1 MKFISFL
8 TNSNLKVKKLR
19 STKFVKQKLA
29 KLIKVV
35 YKLNDTKDN
44 YFEKYN
50 ILILRHNIKVV
61 HYFNFSKYVY

>member
-44 YFEKYN
+44 YFEKYK
-50 ILILRHNIKVV
+50 ILILRHNVKVV
-61 HYFNFSKYVY
+61 QHSNF